1 MDIKDI
7 ENDEA
12 DTDILMHFMNDDESR
27 PLFAEDDDTSHAACK
42 LSKIS
47 FPSCRF
53 VLIIMG
59 FLAFVNVYCLRVN
72 LSVAL
77 VAMVNHTQ
85 LPYDNASHNNS
96 DDICLSDER
105 SGRTAFD
112 KEEKR
117 HGEFNWDSHTQGTVL
132 AAFFY
137 GYILT
142 QV

>member
-1 MDIKDI
+1 MNTNDLDTTNANT
-7 ENDEA
+7 ENVVHRTNESE
-12 DTDILMHFMNDDESR
+12 DES
-27 PLFAEDDDTSHAACK
+27 LFADDDDSTHL
-42 LSKIS
+42 LSKIR

-53 VLIIMG
+53 VLMIMG
-59 FLAFVNVYCLRVN
+59 FLGFVNVYCLRVN

-77 VAMVNHTQ
+77 VAMVNHTEQ
-85 LPYDNASHNNS
+85 PYDNVSHNNS
-96 DDICLSDER
+96 DDICMSNE
-105 SGRTAFD
+105 SVGETAFG
-112 KEEKR
+112 KAHKR

>member
-1 MDIKDI
+1 MDSSDLQNTDASTANSVRGMSDI
-7 ENDEA
+7 E
-12 DTDILMHFMNDDESR
+12 DD
-27 PLFAEDDDTSHAACK
+27 PLFADDDEATRV
-42 LSKIS
+42 LSKIR

-53 VLIIMG
+53 VLMIMG
-59 FLAFVNVYCLRVN
+59 FLGFVNVYCLRVN

-85 LPYDNASHNNS
+85 EPYGNVSHNNS
-96 DDICLSDER
+96 DDICLSNESDGGTSFDE
-105 SGRTAFD
+105 AH
-112 KEEKR
+112 KR
-117 HGEFNWDSHTQGTVL
+117 HGEFDWDSHTQGTVL